1 MNNQYPNLINENFP
15 QIVFVEG
22 NIGSGKTTLCQLIEK
37 HKLLNS
43 QVLYEPVKEWKE
55 TIDSKGVNILQHF
68 YNDMSRNAYLFQSFA
83 FISRTYILDQIDT
96 TKDVVFIE
104 RSCYSDRNIF
114 ASSCKDTGI
123 LNEMEWITYCKW
135 FDWMVKKYDFI
146 FKDAIYL
153 YIDCSPKETYSR
165 IQKRNRKEEEKISL
179 EYINSLDSKHRIWF
193 ENIKEKQKLVIDGN
207 VNFKDNFTEL
217 YNIFKQ
223 IESKYLIKTNK
234 EYVNVCKKF
243 HEFGLKLS
251 IKYRGNT
258 ELENKNNNQINNN
271 LEY

>member
-1 MNNQYPNLINENFP
+1 MNSQYPNLINDNFP

-55 TIDSKGVNILQHF
+55 TIDSDGVNILQHF
-68 YNDMSRNAYLFQSFA
+68 YNDMNRNAYLFQSFA
-83 FISRTYILDQIDT
+83 FISRTYILDKIDT
-96 TKDVVFIE
+96 SKDVVFIE

-114 ASSCKDTGI
+114 ASSCKDSGI

-146 FKDAIYL
+146 FKNAIYL
-153 YIDCSPKETYSR
+153 YIDCSPDQTFSR
-165 IQKRNRKEEEKISL
+165 IKKRNRKEEDNITL
-179 EYINSLDSKHRIWF
+179 EYIKSLDTKHRIWF
-193 ENIKEKQKLVIDGN
+193 DNIKEDQKLVIDGN
-207 VNFKDNFTEL
+207 VNFIESFKEL

-223 IESKYLIKTNK
+223 IETKYLGKTNN
-234 EYVNVCKKF
+234 EYINACKKF

-251 IKYRGNT
+251 FKYDT
-258 ELENKNNNQINNN
+258 KIDNNNSKNQNQIFNS
-271 LEY
+271 L